1 MDYFNGLLRDGAAAL
16 SRREFLKSSGGA
28 ATLLLW
34 GCGSDEPLA
43 LEAGRLA
50 GTGLPDPFARGRFLG
65 ELPFAGEGTF
75 PPGVRRKEGL
85 DGRYALDLS
94 KLDSLTVASEEFF
107 IRTFPPAQLPPAEGW
122 TVRVSGLVRR
132 PADIGIDRIRSWAR
146 PLGKTLM
153 ECAGNGPPVHYGLIG
168 SAEWT
173 GVPFAELLSL
183 AEIEPAAGR
192 VLISGFDGNPPKSK
206 TSAPGAAWVFGI
218 DELTEARAF
227 LAVGMNGEP
236 LSVDHGAPVRLM
248 VPGWYGCVCVK
259 WLDGIEFVGEDQPAT
274 SQMREFALRTHQEGV
289 PRLAR
294 DYLPAV
300 VDRTAAPVRA
310 ERWRLDGE
318 EAVRVVGLTWGA
330 GVSPGRLGVSFVTEE
345 PLRQVSACP
354 PLTGTD
360 WAFWS
365 HRWKPRQEGIYR
377 IRLGLLDSDAP
388 ARRLEMPV
396 YGRKVEVPALA

>member
-1 MDYFNGLLRDGAAAL
+1 MREDGRRDGAAAL
-16 SRREFLKSSGGA
+16 SRREFFKSSGGA
-28 ATLLLW
+28 AALLLW

-43 LEAGRLA
+43 LEGGRLA

-65 ELPFAGEGTF
+65 ELPFSGEGIF
-75 PPGVRRKEGL
+75 PSGVRRKGGL

-94 KLDSLTVASEEFF
+94 KLDSLTVANEDFF

-122 TVRVSGLVRR
+122 TVRVRGLVRR

-153 ECAGNGPPVHYGLIG
+153 ECAGNGPPVHYGLIS

-192 VLISGFDGNPPKSK
+192 VLISGFDGNPPRSK
-206 TSAPGAAWVFGI
+206 TSAPGAAWVFGV
-218 DELTEARAF
+218 DELTEAGAF
-227 LAVGMNGEP
+227 LAVGMNGGP

-259 WLDGIEFVGEDQPAT
+259 WLDGIEFVGDGQPAT
-274 SQMREFALRTHQEGV
+274 SQMREFALRTHQKGV
-289 PRLAR
+289 PGLAR

-318 EAVRVVGLTWGA
+318 EELRVVGLTWGA
-330 GVSPGRLGVSFVTEE
+330 SVSPGRLGVSFASEE
-345 PLRQVSACP
+345 PLQPVSACP
-354 PLTGTD
+354 PLTGAD

-365 HRWKPRQEGIYR
+365 HRWKPPQQGIHR